1 MELTVAAVGP
11 ADPAVVW
18 DRYVHPDRWSE
29 WSPQVRRVDCPD
41 GQIRAG
47 SRGRVHGPCGLTAG
61 FQVLDVDTEN
71 RSWTWRV
78 VVAGVTLTLG
88 HAVQARGSG
97 TRTTL
102 DLSGPPPVVLG
113 YAPVA
118 YLALSRLVR

>member
-1 MELTVAAVGP
+1 VELTVAAVGP

-29 WSPQVRRVDCPD
+29 WSPQIRRVDCPD

-47 SRGRVHGPCGLTAG
+47 SRGQVHGPCGLTAG

>member
-1 MELTVAAVGP
+1 VELTVAAVGP

-18 DRYVHPDRWSE
+18 DRYVYPDRWSE
-29 WSPQVRRVDCPD
+29 CHRRSFASTARTVRSAR
-41 GQIRAG
+41 G

-61 FQVLDVDTEN
+61 FQVLDVDPEN

-88 HAVQARGSG
+88 HAVQARGNG

-118 YLALSRLVR
+118 HLALSRLVR